1 MLHKCVAAT
10 RVFVCACACAC
21 NNPQMPNRSLCC
33 ALCHAPAPATFPLLA
48 CPSATLRH
56 KRKLIFPLL
65 CFRAAVCVLCASQRS
80 AKFPKFSQSQYIGI
94 NYVRVRVYVCVY
106 VCVCL
111 CVYNW
116 VLLRLCVVCIVLTL
130 LLELICSSSHSKG
143 SSKGS
148 PKGSPR
154 AACGDYLS
162 QAWVRN

>member
-33 ALCHAPAPATFPLLA
+33 ALCHAAAPFPLLA

-80 AKFPKFSQSQYIGI
+80 AKFPKIFSVS
-94 NYVRVRVYVCVY
+94 VYRHKLCACACLHLC

-154 AACGDYLS
+154 VACGDYLS
-162 QAWVRN
+162 QVWVRN